1 MSYSTPTASRSY
13 LDHPVLQYDDQ
24 HGEIDP
30 QHATLLRPVRTRG
43 HCERIRDK
51 IAASK
56 KKGIWVG
63 GVLPLGYRVLDR
75 KLVVDEDEARTV
87 RLIFDRY
94 LSVGSMLVLT
104 RELNERGI
112 VHPQAKAEVWGHNR
126 RHRQRITLASGRFAM
141 IDDGLGS
148 SSSLGGQRSSR
159 GFGSRSRG

>member
-1 MSYSTPTASRSY
+1 MSPSSISRRPGPSLADFAKLMSYSTPTASRSY

-43 HCERIRDK
+43 QGERIRDK

-112 VHPQAKAEVWGHNR
+112 VHPPSE
-126 RHRQRITLASGRFAM
+126 S
-141 IDDGLGS
+141 
-148 SSSLGGQRSSR
+148 
-159 GFGSRSRG
+159 